1 MTDPAPPPPASPRPA
16 SPWER
21 RAAALAP
28 ELDAALAARRRA
40 GLAKGPLGL
49 AWRRLWRT
57 PSARASL
64 LFLALWALLSGLAPL
79 WPLPSPIA
87 MRLSAEPSPPRWPWA
102 PAATLPQRGELELR
116 PTRRLRCFADDGWAH
131 RAVVEFTLAG
141 AAGSGFDPGPTAAL
155 LAERLG
161 QVSGRRASAALEAL
175 PGGSWR
181 LCLSVPLQERAPGLG
196 DDRGSLSGRPGLEA
210 QLAADGAF
218 SPPALAALPGAPRLA
233 GLRYHSGTWDLSAFD
248 RWLVGWRGRLFG
260 LWQSG
265 PWLGTDAKGR
275 DLMARIVWGS
285 RVSLQVALVAGLCS
299 LTIGLVYGALAG
311 LSGGRIDN
319 AMMRLVDALYALPL
333 IFGVIF
339 LVAIL
344 NEYRSELASRGIG
357 RLTVFYA
364 VLGAVSW
371 LTMARVVR
379 GQVLRLKRQDFV
391 LALEALG
398 ASRARILFLH
408 LLPNV
413 LPIALVYL
421 TLSVP
426 AVLLYEA
433 FLSFLGLGV
442 EPPQVSWG
450 LLALDGSEALSKLH
464 VFWWLLLFPALAM
477 GSTLLALSLLG
488 DALQAALDPGAGR
501 RDRA

>member
-1 MTDPAPPPPASPRPA
+1 LKRAEPRRGGT
-16 SPWER
+16 SWER

-28 ELDAALAARRRA
+28 ALEQTLAARRRR
-40 GLAKGPLGL
+40 GLSSSPWRAAL
-49 AWRRLWRT
+49 ARLWRV

-64 LFLALWALLSGLAPL
+64 VFLALCALVSGLAPL

-87 MRLSAEPSPPRWPWA
+87 MQLAAEPSPPRWPWSPPPTA
-102 PAATLPQRGELELR
+102 PQRALEHR
-116 PTRRLRCFADDGWAH
+116 PTRWLAGVANDGWAH
-131 RAVVEFTLAG
+131 RAVVEFELA
-141 AAGSGFDPGPTAAL
+141 APIEAGFDPAPTARE
-155 LAERLG
+155 LARRLERS
-161 QVSGRRASAALEAL
+161 SGRRPSVALEAL
-175 PGGSWR
+175 AGGAWR
-181 LCLSVPLQERAPGLG
+181 LCLAVPLHERAPGFG
-196 DDRGSLSGRPGLEA
+196 DDRGGRADRPGRAPAPGLE
-210 QLAADGAF
+210 QRLRADGAF
-218 SPPALAALPGAPRLA
+218 AEAALGSLPGAPRLLA
-233 GLRYHSGTWDLSAFD
+233 VRLFSGTWELAAFD
-248 RWLVGWRGRLFG
+248 RWLVGIRARLFG

-265 PWLGTDAKGR
+265 PWLGTDGKGR
-275 DLMARIVWGS
+275 DLLSRLVWGS

-299 LTIGLVYGALAG
+299 LTIGLCYGALAG
-311 LSGGRIDN
+311 LVGGRLDN
-319 AMMRLVDALYALPL
+319 WMMRFVDALYALPL

-344 NEYRSELASRGIG
+344 NEYRSELAASGID

-379 GQVLRLKRQDFV
+379 GQVLRLKQQDFV
-391 LALEALG
+391 LALTALG
-398 ASRARILFLH
+398 ASRARILFAH

-426 AVLLYEA
+426 SVLLYEA

-442 EPPQVSWG
+442 EPPRVSWG

-477 GSTLLALSLLG
+477 ASTLLALTLLG
-488 DALQAALDPGAGR
+488 DALQSALDPGSQR
-501 RDRA
+501 RGQG